1 MAAKALRSLWKH
13 VHPDLFVRHPA
24 EQAANERSMQSLRAL
39 LDAAEECQKAL
50 RSGGAVPAVPP
61 RAQRLSFYVHPRE
74 EEEEAEKGAALREIS
89 VAWRPPSPLL
99 TSAQRSSTAHAEL
112 WRRSAEGCVATLLSQ
127 ISPEHAMSL
136 EEHAPEASQGA
147 LEAAENLIHT
157 AAAAANR
164 CRGATSQPSP
174 PSDQKPPPPLPGGGT
189 LQRTMLFFHAVAE
202 SERPAATERLAALV
216 HEVLP
221 AGATH
226 GPILVC
232 GGPPPPTA
240 VGRGFACVRLD
251 ANGEALRQSLWRA
264 RASAGGAEAALR
276 RAEAAGMLGAAR
288 QLRIA
293 LGCEAVRTREAPRGG
308 SGLQQR
314 PRGGSGGAGGGT
326 SGAGASGAGSSPV
339 AAAAWLGMY
348 EELLVH
354 AAGLRSAL
362 DGPWT
367 GLHLVLE
374 SPDDDARDDVC
385 EGDDGGGA
393 RADDDARA
401 TAPAAVALGDAS
413 CGGGTLVVSG
423 LAGASGALAFVR
435 REWRVI
441 GQCQRRYALSE
452 ALRERLGC
460 AAVECHGAPAAT
472 DAQVDSLRRL
482 LTLLRG
488 VPRLLPQEEF
498 LADVAISIGEVGK
511 GGLSAGAAGVTGV
524 AGTARR
530 ASGSASR
537 LELRLPSSFD
547 ANDAFVWLTHAAERR
562 TAQPQHAARQRR
574 RRR

>member
-1 MAAKALRSLWKH
+1 MAAKALRRLWKH
-13 VHPDLFVRHPA
+13 VHPDLFVRHPEA
-24 EQAANERSMQSLRAL
+24 QAANERSMQSLRAL

-50 RSGGAVPAVPP
+50 RSGGAVPAVQP

-74 EEEEAEKGAALREIS
+74 EEEEEEAEKGGALREIS

-99 TSAQRSSTAHAEL
+99 TSAQRSSTASAEL
-112 WRRSAEGCVATLLSQ
+112 WRLSADGCVATLLSQ
-127 ISPEHAMSL
+127 ISPEHAMPL
-136 EEHAPEASQGA
+136 EEDAPEASQGE
-147 LEAAENLIHT
+147 LEAAENLVHT

-164 CRGATSQPSP
+164 CRGATSQSSS

-189 LQRTMLFFHAVAE
+189 LQRKMLFFHAVAE

-251 ANGEALRQSLWRA
+251 AHGEALRQSLWRA
-264 RASAGGAEAALR
+264 RVSAGGAETALR

-293 LGCEAVRTREAPRGG
+293 LGCEAVRTREAPR
-308 SGLQQR
+308 SSEKLR
-314 PRGGSGGAGGGT
+314 EAPRRGIGGAGAGT
-326 SGAGASGAGSSPV
+326 SGVGVSGGGSSPV

-374 SPDDDARDDVC
+374 SPDDDARDDAF

-393 RADDDARA
+393 RAA
-401 TAPAAVALGDAS
+401 TPAAVALGDAS

-472 DAQVDSLRRL
+472 DAQVDSLRGL

-511 GGLSAGAAGVTGV
+511 GGLLAGAAGATGV

-530 ASGSASR
+530 AGGSAR
-537 LELRLPSSFD
+537 HLELRLPSRFD
-547 ANDAFVWLTHAAERR
+547 ANDAFVWLTQAAERR

>member
-1 MAAKALRSLWKH
+1 
-13 VHPDLFVRHPA
+13 
-24 EQAANERSMQSLRAL
+24 
-39 LDAAEECQKAL
+39 
-50 RSGGAVPAVPP
+50 
-61 RAQRLSFYVHPRE
+61 
-74 EEEEAEKGAALREIS
+74 
-89 VAWRPPSPLL
+89 
-99 TSAQRSSTAHAEL
+99 
-112 WRRSAEGCVATLLSQ
+112 
-127 ISPEHAMSL
+127 
-136 EEHAPEASQGA
+136 
-147 LEAAENLIHT
+147 
-157 AAAAANR
+157 
-164 CRGATSQPSP
+164 
-174 PSDQKPPPPLPGGGT
+174 
-189 LQRTMLFFHAVAE
+189 
-202 SERPAATERLAALV
+202 
-216 HEVLP
+216 
-221 AGATH
+221 
-226 GPILVC
+226 
-232 GGPPPPTA
+232 
-240 VGRGFACVRLD
+240 
-251 ANGEALRQSLWRA
+251 
-264 RASAGGAEAALR
+264 
-276 RAEAAGMLGAAR
+276 
-288 QLRIA
+288 
-293 LGCEAVRTREAPRGG
+293 
-308 SGLQQR
+308 
-314 PRGGSGGAGGGT
+314 
-326 SGAGASGAGSSPV
+326 V

>member
-1 MAAKALRSLWKH
+1 MAAKALRRLWKH
-13 VHPDLFVRHPA
+13 VHPDLFVRHPEA
-24 EQAANERSMQSLRAL
+24 QAANERSMQSLRAL

-50 RSGGAVPAVPP
+50 RSGGAVPAVQP

-74 EEEEAEKGAALREIS
+74 EEEEEEAEKGGALREIS

-99 TSAQRSSTAHAEL
+99 TSAQRSSTASAEL
-112 WRRSAEGCVATLLSQ
+112 WRLSADGCVATLLSQ
-127 ISPEHAMSL
+127 ISPEHAMPL
-136 EEHAPEASQGA
+136 EEDAPEASQGE
-147 LEAAENLIHT
+147 LEAAENLVHT

-164 CRGATSQPSP
+164 CRGATSQSSS

-189 LQRTMLFFHAVAE
+189 LQRKMLFFHAVAE
-202 SERPAATERLAALV
+202 SERPAATEWLAALV

-264 RASAGGAEAALR
+264 RVSAGGAETALR

-293 LGCEAVRTREAPRGG
+293 LGCEAVRTREAPR
-308 SGLQQR
+308 SSEKLR
-314 PRGGSGGAGGGT
+314 EAPRRGIGGAGAGT
-326 SGAGASGAGSSPV
+326 SGVGVSGGGSSPV

-374 SPDDDARDDVC
+374 SPDDDARDDAF

-393 RADDDARA
+393 RAA
-401 TAPAAVALGDAS
+401 TPAAVALGDAS

-472 DAQVDSLRRL
+472 DAQVDSLRGL

-511 GGLSAGAAGVTGV
+511 GGLLAGAAGATGV

-530 ASGSASR
+530 AGGSAR
-537 LELRLPSSFD
+537 HLELRLPSRFD
-547 ANDAFVWLTHAAERR
+547 ANDAFVWLTQAAERR